1 MSRTMRRSLLA
12 GACLVYLAL
21 TALAACGCKP
31 QSSFDVAAKFTAS
44 GWMGDGEAGTRYV
57 QQVDAMGPCPDSV
70 PSCVKVT
77 YTPGPKGFAGVYWQN
92 KPDNWGDLSG
102 DDFKQF
108 CYKKLTLRA
117 RGEAGGEV
125 IECKAGGINA
135 PGKKYRDSFEVTT
148 GKIVLKKEWQS
159 FTLNLEK
166 EDLSSVIG
174 GFSWVAAK
182 SANPNG
188 LTFYLAD
195 IRYEQ

>member
-1 MSRTMRRSLLA
+1 MGKTMRRSLLA
-12 GACLVYLAL
+12 GVGVIYLAV
-21 TALAACGCKP
+21 TVFSACRCKAEP
-31 QSSFDVAAKFTAS
+31 PFDVAAKFTPS

-57 QQVDAMGPCPDSV
+57 QQLDASSQCPHSV
-70 PSCVKVT
+70 PKCVKVT

-92 KPDNWGDLSG
+92 KPDNWGDLPG

-108 CYKKLTLRA
+108 CYKKLTFRA

-125 IECKAGGINA
+125 IECKAGGVNA
-135 PGKKYRDSFEVTT
+135 PGKTYRDSFEVPS
-148 GKIVLKKEWQS
+148 GKIVLDKQWKQ

-174 GFSWVAAK
+174 GFSWAAAK

-188 LTFYLAD
+188 LTFYLTD
-195 IRYEQ
+195 IQYEQ